1 VTEEASRRGRSN
13 RRKGHDFEREVA
25 ALFRELWPEAKRGL
39 QSRGGTAEAP
49 DVEGT
54 PFWIEVKKGAKTNIK
69 AALEQAAVACRP
81 PTPDGSQV
89 TDTRPPL
96 AITKDDRRKAIASMY
111 LEDFM
116 ELLRRL
122 T

>member
-1 VTEEASRRGRSN
+1 MTEEASRRGRSN

-49 DVEGT
+49 DVDGT
-54 PFWIEVKKGAKTNIK
+54 PFWIESKRGKRTDIK
-69 AALEQAAVACRP
+69 AALEQAYVACHK
-81 PTPDGSQV
+81 PTEAGTV
-89 TDTRPPL
+89 VVDTRPPL
-96 AITKDDRRKAIASMY
+96 AITKDDRRRAMATMY
-111 LEDFM
+111 LDDFM

-122 T
+122 M